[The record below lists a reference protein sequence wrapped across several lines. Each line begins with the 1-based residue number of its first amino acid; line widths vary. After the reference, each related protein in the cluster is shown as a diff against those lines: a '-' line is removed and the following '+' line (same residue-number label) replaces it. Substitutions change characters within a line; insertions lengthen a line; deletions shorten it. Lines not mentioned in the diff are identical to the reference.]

1 MASLL
6 IPHRRWYFSHSG
18 TLRSI
23 YVLRYF
29 LFAGGAGVAGALLQL
44 RATKV
49 ERPVLGLLGGLAVGL
64 VLFLGQIRN
73 AFAPRLALSRS
84 ALYLLKYRR
93 SSRLPWEHVREVVR
107 EGNRVVLRLS
117 VPTSWNGRDPGSE
130 IQLVPR
136 QLGTGA
142 AELFESLQGFAL
154 EPSSRQTLPT
164 DEDLRSRIAKK

>member
-73 AFAPRLALSRS
+73 AFAPRLALSRG

-117 VPTSWNGRDPGSE
+117 VPTWNGRDPGSE

-154 EPSSRQTLPT
+154 EPSSRQMLPT

>member
-1 MASLL
+1 VASLL
-6 IPHRRWYFSHSG
+6 IPHRRSYFSHSG

-29 LFAGGAGVAGALLQL
+29 LFAGGAAVAGALLQL

-49 ERPVLGLLGGLAVGL
+49 ERPVLGLLVGLAVGL

-73 AFAPRLALSRS
+73 AFAPRLALSQG
-84 ALYLLKYRR
+84 ALYLVKHRH
-93 SSRLPWEHVREVVR
+93 SARLPWEHVREVVR

-130 IQLVPR
+130 IHLLPR

-142 AELFESLQGFAL
+142 EELFESLQGFAL
-154 EPSSRQTLPT
+154 EPSSRQMLPT
-164 DEDLRSRIAKK
+164 DEDLRARIEKK